1 MQFSKFYKLSN
12 VVVQFAEIS
21 MKLDNKSCNSKK
33 KRKTK
38 DKYND
43 KNYFSLSSEKCMKL
57 QYLDN
62 IH

>member
-33 KRKTK
+33 KGKRKINTTTK
-38 DKYND
+38 II
-43 KNYFSLSSEKCMKL
+43 SP
-57 QYLDN
+57 
-62 IH
+62 